1 MDNQHDKNANGG
13 KKDGVKSSK
22 PAKPSPLKWRQSSLD
37 EDMEKFFE
45 IPRKDSLAKVFALA
59 EPPKDRFHY
68 NEHDYQMHRGESFPH
83 MHQPL
88 KALHSRSARRH
99 RTSSRPSQS
108 DFAEFGKSSSQANLP
123 TAGQDET
130 KSPTN
135 EARPRRKVGFYLGD
149 KAQESMESVD
159 DDDASKERPSY
170 KHHEHSNDLSLW
182 SPTRPSHLIPSI
194 PDTIASS
201 DSDLSPAARNHAF
214 SSVPDDDKE
223 NAASGLAD
231 SDHPDAHGEEE
242 DVDGEPHGDKET
254 KPRHRHKHHHRHH
267 HHKHRDPDDISW
279 RQRPGT
285 DTELPEA
292 LCRGVPTE
300 PEEAVMLQEGDLNL
314 MASHRFE
321 DPRGMRRHKI
331 QAKNAVSSFIHIGRK
346 EGGSGIQAIKTIPVT
361 KKMYDHRPHEIFVE
375 LDELNKGDGE
385 DMEWKETA
393 RWIKYEEDLEEGANR
408 WGKPHVASLSFHSLL
423 NLRKCLEQG
432 TVLLD
437 LEEKD
442 LPGIAYR
449 VVEAMVVNDQIK
461 PDDKGAVMR
470 ALLVRHKHV
479 CNHKQFQ
486 FAGLRRN
493 FSSNIS
499 SASLTSMAE
508 DKGKLSKT
516 VSYANGTP
524 EDKESAKTPLMHT
537 SQEDGKVVEDGKS
550 GGGGVA
556 GTEDGTVTIDM
567 KESSS
572 SSPILSS
579 VADDLWKYAADRS
592 IMKKIPGG
600 AEATTVLVGGVD
612 FLDQPTIAFVR
623 LAEGTILPTLLEVP
637 IPVRFMFVLLGPIHD
652 DLDYHEIGRSIS
664 TLMSNTKFHNVAYQA
679 DDRLDLMR
687 AINEFL
693 DDSIV
698 LPPGDWESKSLLP
711 IQAIQRKSQE
721 IRLKKKAIKKL
732 EAAADE
738 KGFGDPLQ
746 RTGRPFGG
754 LINEVKYRFP
764 LYTSDI
770 KDALNPQCLATVV
783 FIYFAA
789 LSGAISF
796 GGLLGD
802 KTNNQIGVPET
813 LVATSV
819 AGIIFSFLSG
829 QPLMIIGVTGPVL
842 LFDESL
848 FSFCESYDIEFLSIR
863 VWIGIWVAVITLI
876 FVASEGS
883 FFLRYITRF
892 TEEILAALI
901 SLIFI
906 YESFMKLVEMYRM
919 HPLQESYCDTGEL
932 LNYTTT
938 HHAPTTGLSVMNRV
952 MAAALSTASAFAPGN
967 ATTLSP
973 TTAQDSAH
981 SMMWTTSTESGVNQ
995 SRSALFPPLLSDDA
1009 ADVSPVV
1016 NRPNTALLSTI
1027 LMLGTFF
1034 AAFFLREFRNSK
1046 YLGRMARRAIGDFGV
1061 PIAMI
1066 IMVSLD
1072 YCIKD
1077 TYTQK
1082 LQVPEGLTPS
1092 LPEYRG
1098 WLISPMGLHR
1108 PMPVWLIF
1116 ASILPAVLLF
1126 ILLFMEIQICEL
1138 IINKKERMLRKGTGF
1153 HIDFLLMSCLN
1164 IFCGLIGGPWMS
1176 AAIVRAISHIM
1187 SLTVMS
1193 QTHAPGEKPHILE
1206 VKEQRITNFL
1216 VSLIVGMSVGMA
1228 PLLRLISVA
1237 VLFGIFLYMGVVSM
1251 IGVQFFERLQL
1262 MFMPV
1267 KHHPDVV
1274 FVRRVRT
1281 MKMHAFTLIQLA
1293 CLILL
1298 WIVKST
1304 AAAISLPFILLMMI
1318 PLRRQL
1324 TLFFTTDELNSLDG
1338 IEMEMEDEDDE
1349 PDFYEEALLP
1359 G

>member
-1 MDNQHDKNANGG
+1 MDSQRDKNANDKVNGG
-13 KKDGVKSSK
+13 KQDGVKSSK
-22 PAKPSPLKWRQSSLD
+22 PAKPSALKWRQSSLD

-45 IPRKDSLAKVFALA
+45 GPRKDSLANVFALA

-68 NEHDYQMHRGESFPH
+68 DEQDYRMHRGESFPH

-88 KALHSRSARRH
+88 KALSRSSRRH
-99 RTSSRPSQS
+99 RTASRPSQS
-108 DFAEFGKSSSQANLP
+108 DFTDFGKSSSNVNLP
-123 TAGQDET
+123 ILGQEE
-130 KSPTN
+130 KSPPIDG
-135 EARPRRKVGFYLGD
+135 RPQRKVGFYLGD
-149 KAQESMESVD
+149 TAQESMESVD
-159 DDDASKERPSY
+159 DATA
-170 KHHEHSNDLSLW
+170 NDHKMISAVPESTIS
-182 SPTRPSHLIPSI
+182 SP
-194 PDTIASS
+194 DS
-201 DSDLSPAARNHAF
+201 DSSPAIRNHAF
-214 SSVPDDDKE
+214 SSASDDDKE
-223 NAASGLAD
+223 NGTSGPVTFTTD

-242 DVDGEPHGDKET
+242 EVDSESHGDKET
-254 KPRHRHKHHHRHH
+254 KHRHKHKHHHRHH
-267 HHKHRDPDDISW
+267 HHKHRGTEDISW

-285 DTELPEA
+285 DTEIPEA
-292 LCRGVPTE
+292 MNRVVTE

-321 DPRGMRRHKI
+321 DPRGIRRHKI

-346 EGGSGIQAIKTIPVT
+346 EGGSGIQAIKTYPVS

-375 LDELNKGDGE
+375 LDELNKPEGE

-449 VVEAMVVNDQIK
+449 VVEAMVINDQIK

-486 FAGLRRN
+486 FSGLRRN

-499 SASLTSMAE
+499 SASLASMAE
-508 DKGKLSKT
+508 EKVKPHKNVT
-516 VSYANGTP
+516 YANSTP
-524 EDKESAKTPLMHT
+524 EEKESAKTPLMSV
-537 SQEDGKVVEDGKS
+537 SQEDGKVAEDGRTS
-550 GGGGVA
+550 GGGGLD
-556 GTEDGTVTIDM
+556 DGTVTIDM

-572 SSPILSS
+572 SSPILPT
-579 VADDLWKYAADRS
+579 VADDMWKYSVDLS
-592 IMKKIPGG
+592 IMKKIPEG

-664 TLMSNTKFHNVAYQA
+664 TLMSNTRFHNVAYQA
-679 DDRLDLMR
+679 DDRHDLMR

-732 EAAADE
+732 EAAADD
-738 KGFGDPLQ
+738 KGFGDPLR
-746 RTGRPFGG
+746 RTGRLFGG

-764 LYTSDI
+764 YYASDI
-770 KDALNPQCLATVV
+770 KDAFNPQCFATVV

-802 KTNNQIGVPET
+802 KTKNLIGVPET
-813 LVATSV
+813 LVATSI

-848 FSFCESYDIEFLSIR
+848 FLFCESYEIEFLAIR
-863 VWIGIWVAVITLI
+863 VWIGIWVAVITLV
-876 FVASEGS
+876 FVGLEGN
-883 FFLRYITRF
+883 FFLRFITRF

-906 YESFMKLVEMYRM
+906 YESFMKLVEMYQL
-919 HPLQESYCDTGEL
+919 HPLQASYCDIGEL
-932 LNYTTT
+932 LRTHNYTTNPEWGRT
-938 HHAPTTGLSVMNRV
+938 LSVMSRL
-952 MAAALSTASAFAPGN
+952 AATVPTTSTFAPEN
-967 ATTLSP
+967 ATLSSS
-973 TTAQDSAH
+973 TAQDYAH
-981 SMMWTTSTESGVNQ
+981 STWTTSAESASNQ
-995 SRSALFPPLLSDDA
+995 SNSSFPPFFHDA
-1009 ADVSPVV
+1009 TDLTPII
-1016 NRPNTALLSTI
+1016 NQPNTALLSTI

-1034 AAFFLREFRNSK
+1034 IAFFLREFRNSK

-1066 IMVSLD
+1066 IMVTID

-1082 LQVPEGLTPS
+1082 LQVPEGFTPS

-1098 WLISPMGLHR
+1098 WIISPLGIHQ
-1108 PMPVWLIF
+1108 PFPTWLIF
-1116 ASILPAVLLF
+1116 ASILPAILLF

-1153 HIDFLLMSCLN
+1153 HIDFLLMSLLN
-1164 IFCGLIGGPWMS
+1164 MFCGLIGGPWMS
-1176 AAIVRAISHIM
+1176 AAIVRGISHIM
-1187 SLTVMS
+1187 SLTLMS

-1206 VKEQRITNFL
+1206 VKEQRITSFL

-1267 KHHPDVV
+1267 KHHPDVI

-1281 MKMHAFTLIQLA
+1281 MKMHAFTAIQLA

-1304 AAAISLPFILLMMI
+1304 RIAIALPFILLMMI

-1338 IEMEMEDEDDE
+1338 IEVELEDEDDE